1 MQRGYNYVYDY
12 IDSHLEHA
20 LDDLMRLCRQP
31 SISAQGIGI
40 EETAELVTEML
51 QRRNVETQI
60 LPGVGGGSPVV
71 YGELAGDSPY
81 TLLFY
86 NHYDVQPP
94 EPLEEWTSPP
104 FEPTISDGML
114 RARGVADNKGSIVA
128 RLYAIEAYQ
137 QVRGRLPISIKF
149 CIEGEEEIGSPHL
162 TAFVEQNRSLL
173 KADACIWERGD
184 INWQGQPVI
193 AFGVK
198 GLLYVELV
206 VRGAARD
213 VHSSLATVVP
223 NPAWRLVWALASLK
237 DRGEK
242 ILISGFY
249 DTVRP
254 PSSQQVDAIAAI
266 PSEDQELKESL
277 GLESFVLELSGLA
290 FERRYLLE
298 PTCNICGLTSG
309 YEGEG
314 SKTVLPCLARA
325 KIDFRLVP
333 DQQPEEI
340 LAKLRRHLD
349 ENGFVDIDIINLGG
363 ENPARTPLDSPFGQ
377 VVCQAAKEVYGLD
390 PVVQPTMA
398 VTGPMSCFTDA
409 LGIPTVCM
417 GFEYPNN
424 RAHAP
429 DENIRLADFVKGT
442 RHVAAVI
449 DRLGKR
455 A

>member
-1 MQRGYNYVYDY
+1 MQEGYNYVYDY
-12 IDSHLEHA
+12 IDSHLEDA
-20 LDDLMRLCRQP
+20 IKDLMRLCRQP
-31 SISAQGIGI
+31 SISAQGIGLD
-40 EETAELVTEML
+40 ETARLVAEML
-51 QRRNVETQI
+51 RGCHIQTQI
-60 LPGVGGGSPVV
+60 LPGAGGPPVV

-104 FEPTISDGML
+104 FEPTISDRML
-114 RARGVADNKGSIVA
+114 YARGVADNKGNIMA
-128 RLYAIEAYQ
+128 RLYALKACQE
-137 QVRGRLPISIKF
+137 VKGRLPISIKF

-162 TAFVEQNRSLL
+162 AAFVEQNRSLL
-173 KADACIWERGD
+173 KADACIWEGGD

-193 AFGVK
+193 TFGVK
-198 GLLYVELV
+198 GLLCVELV
-206 VRGAARD
+206 VRDAARD

-223 NPAWRLVWALASLK
+223 NPAWRLVWALNSLK
-237 DRGEK
+237 DGDEK
-242 ILISGFY
+242 ILIPGFY
-249 DTVRP
+249 DAVRP
-254 PSSQQVDAIAAI
+254 PSPQEVEAISAILPEDA
-266 PSEDQELKESL
+266 ELRESL
-277 GLESFVLELSGLA
+277 GLESFLLGLSGFA
-290 FERRYLLE
+290 FEWRHLFE

-309 YEGEG
+309 YGGEG

-333 DQQPEEI
+333 DQRPEYI

-349 ENGFVDIDIINLGG
+349 ENGFADIDIIDLCG

-377 VVCQAAKEVYGLD
+377 VVCQTAKEVYGLD
-390 PVVQPTMA
+390 PVIQPTMA
-398 VTGPMSCFTDA
+398 ATGPMSCFTDT

-417 GFEYPNN
+417 GFEYPGN